1 MKLNWRTKCRIAKS
15 CRGERITSRQARGH
29 ASEAVSATA
38 LTGWPSGEAQ
48 MPSWAESPAPME
60 VAFEAVSAVSY
71 ALQAHRAEGDL
82 VCSFK
87 NIEYMLDTF

>member
-1 MKLNWRTKCRIAKS
+1 
-15 CRGERITSRQARGH
+15 
-29 ASEAVSATA
+29 
-38 LTGWPSGEAQ
+38 

-60 VAFEAVSAVSY
+60 VAFDAADAVSY
-71 ALQAHRAEGDL
+71 ALQAHRVVGEL